1 MPKAKKEKVVK
12 EELSQLSHAELKRI
26 TKRYNDYVKIP
37 RYSKLTHQ
45 ELLAQLNKYISLK
58 DGYIHIN
65 SFEKYK
71 MDYSVAP
78 RKPKE
83 IKEKEKEPEPEPVP
97 APAPKKKEPEP
108 EKEPEK
114 DIINVEDFE
123 PIFKL
128 FYTYNKFSKPEIKE
142 QRGELLDEAT
152 TKYYQTLNFKKLI
165 NNIKQEIKE
174 LDKLNKFYKQSNLND
189 VKSEYVDKTY
199 YMIYG
204 RLTGLLELYKKLE
217 KEGTPVNI
225 DDTKVVVRL
234 YFEISDLLKDNP
246 EKDVKHFES
255 LKTKW
260 KL

>member
-37 RYSKLTHQ
+37 RYSKLTQQ

-71 MDYSVAP
+71 MDYAPAP

-83 IKEKEKEPEPEPVP
+83 TKEKEKEPEP
-97 APAPKKKEPEP
+97 APKKKEKEPEPEPEP
-108 EKEPEK
+108 EK
-114 DIINVEDFE
+114 DVINVEDFE

-128 FYTYNKFSKPEIKE
+128 FYSYNKFSKPEIKE
-142 QRGELLDEAT
+142 QRGDLLDEAT

-199 YMIYG
+199 YLIYG

-217 KEGTPVNI
+217 KVGVPVNI
-225 DDTKVVVRL
+225 DDAKVVVRL